1 MTRSVGWIVTAIA
14 IGVGT
19 AQAQTVLPQMRVTSD
34 IDAPYVD
41 LPPDEGLPPP
51 RVYGPRYGGPAYD
64 RPAYDEPRY
73 APTLLPPT
81 EVYGILRRTGY
92 APLGIPQQRGFVYT
106 ISVINP
112 DGDDGR
118 LVIDAR
124 TGRILRFMPAYRM
137 GDRMNE
143 QVTVAYGPP
152 APPPMTDLRGP
163 PRPPA
168 PLPRVATRTPS
179 VPLPKPMPRAVA
191 APKAAATVAA
201 PSKPAPAD
209 AQASV
214 QTLAPAAP
222 PVIEAKPPA
231 PTVQPTQEMPAAQGL
246 E

>member
-1 MTRSVGWIVTAIA
+1 MTRSVGWIVTVIA

-19 AQAQTVLPQMRVTSD
+19 AQAQIVLPQMRATSD

-41 LPPDEGLPPP
+41 LPPDEALPPP
-51 RVYGPRYGGPAYD
+51 RIYGPRYGGPSYGG
-64 RPAYDEPRY
+64 PAYDEPRY
-73 APTLLPPT
+73 APTILPPT

-92 APLGIPQQRGFVYT
+92 SPLGIPQQRGFVYT
-106 ISVINP
+106 ISVISP

-137 GDRMNE
+137 GDRMSD

-152 APPPMTDLRGP
+152 APLPPITDLRGP

-168 PLPRVATRTPS
+168 PLPRTASRTPA

-191 APKAAATVAA
+191 TPKAAAIVAA
-201 PSKPAPAD
+201 PAKPAD

-214 QTLAPAAP
+214 AAPVPAAP
-222 PVIEAKPPA
+222 PTVIEVKPS
-231 PTVQPTQEMPAAQGL
+231 PTVQPTQDMPAAQGL